1 MSEQMSLSES
11 MENYLETILDLEK
24 TNKVARAKDIA
35 DELNL
40 QRGTVSGAL
49 KALKEKGLINY
60 SPYSFIT
67 LTSEGKKIAELVH
80 RRHLVLNDFLMNVL
94 QIEAGKA
101 DKAACRMEHAVDE
114 DTLARLVAFLEY
126 VNACPRKENSLLDSF
141 SHYLETNRLDHK
153 KCDSCIKQLKSIP
166 E

>member
-49 KALKEKGLINY
+49 KVLKEKGLINY

-67 LTSEGKKIAELVH
+67 LTSEGKKIAELV
-80 RRHLVLNDFLMNVL
+80 
-94 QIEAGKA
+94 

>member
-1 MSEQMSLSES
+1 MSEQINLSES
-11 MENYLETILDLEK
+11 MENYLETILNLEK

-67 LTSEGKKIAELVH
+67 LTSEGNKIAEIVH
-80 RRHLVLNDFLMNVL
+80 RRHLVLNDFLRNVL
-94 QIEAGKA
+94 QIEAEKA

-114 DTLARLVAFLEY
+114 DTLARFVAFLEY
-126 VNACPRKENSLLDSF
+126 VNACPRKEDSLLGSF
-141 SHYLETNRLDHK
+141 SHYLKTNRLDLK
-153 KCDSCIKQLKSIP
+153 KCDSCIKQPKSIP

>member
-1 MSEQMSLSES
+1 MSEQINLSES
-11 MENYLETILDLEK
+11 MENYLETILNLEK

-49 KALKEKGLINY
+49 KVLKEKGLINY

-80 RRHLVLNDFLMNVL
+80 RRHLVLNDFLRNVL
-94 QIEAGKA
+94 QIEAEKA

-114 DTLARLVAFLEY
+114 DTLARFVAFLEY
-126 VNACPRKENSLLDSF
+126 VNACPRKEDSLLGSF
-141 SHYLETNRLDHK
+141 SHYLKTNRLDLK
-153 KCDSCIKQLKSIP
+153 KCDSCIKQPKSIP

>member
-1 MSEQMSLSES
+1 MSEQINLSES
-11 MENYLETILDLEK
+11 MENYLETILNLEK

-49 KALKEKGLINY
+49 KVLKEKGLINY

-80 RRHLVLNDFLMNVL
+80 RRHLVLNDFLRNVL
-94 QIEAGKA
+94 QIETEKA

-114 DTLARLVAFLEY
+114 DTLARFVAFLEY
-126 VNACPRKENSLLDSF
+126 VNACPRKEDSLLDSF
-141 SHYLETNRLDHK
+141 SNYLKTNRLDLK